1 MKILSKKRIMIE
13 NNMQGGYAT
22 DMDEYAKSIIPIIE
36 ANYESY
42 TETERHIADYFLH
55 RARPE
60 RLSAELVAKELSVS
74 PASLSRFAKKSG
86 FHGYREF
93 TYEFRNSYV
102 EKSTVGQ
109 QQSRLVLDTY
119 QNLLNKVYSLLDE
132 AQIGRIVKDLKWEKR
147 VFICGRGSS
156 GLAAEEMATR
166 FRWIGVD
173 VTALRD
179 NENMRMQ
186 TVFLNRHDLVIGL
199 SLSGTKSEVLYM
211 LHRGFRQGARTLLI
225 TEKNRPTYEDF
236 CNEVLLVPSLQHL
249 NHGNL
254 ISPQYPL
261 LLMIDILY
269 AAYVNDDRMRIER
282 IQKEIQRTLRG
293 NSEEK

>member
-1 MKILSKKRIMIE
+1 MIE
-13 NNMQGGYAT
+13 NKLQGGYAT

-36 ANYESY
+36 ANYEKY
-42 TETERHIADYFLH
+42 TETERYIADYFLKQ
-55 RARPE
+55 ARPE

-74 PASLSRFAKKSG
+74 VASLSRFAKKCG
-86 FHGYREF
+86 FGGYREF

-102 EKSTVGQ
+102 EKSAVEQ

-119 QNLLNKVYSLLDE
+119 QNLLNKIYSLLDE
-132 AQIGRIVKDLKWEKR
+132 GQIHRIVTELKWARR
-147 VFICGRGSS
+147 VFVCGRGSS

-166 FRWIGVD
+166 FRWIGID
-173 VTALRD
+173 MTALRD

-186 TVFLNRHDLVIGL
+186 SVFLNRHDLVIGL

-211 LHRGFRQGARTLLI
+211 LDRGFQQGARTLLI
-225 TEKNRPTYEDF
+225 TEKNRQTYEDF

-254 ISPQYPL
+254 ISPQFPL

-282 IQKEIQRTLRG
+282 IQREVQRTLRG
-293 NSEEK
+293 NEDR

>member
-1 MKILSKKRIMIE
+1 MIE
-13 NNMQGGYAT
+13 NKLQGGYAT

-36 ANYESY
+36 ANYEKY
-42 TETERHIADYFLH
+42 TETERYIADYFLKQ
-55 RARPE
+55 ARPE
-60 RLSAELVAKELSVS
+60 RLSAELVSKELSVS
-74 PASLSRFAKKSG
+74 VASLSRFAKKCG
-86 FHGYREF
+86 FGGYREF

-102 EKSTVGQ
+102 EKSAVEQ

-119 QNLLNKVYSLLDE
+119 QNLLNKIYSLLDE
-132 AQIGRIVKDLKWEKR
+132 GQIHRIVTELKWARR
-147 VFICGRGSS
+147 VFVCGRGSS

-166 FRWIGVD
+166 FRWIGID
-173 VTALRD
+173 MTALRD

-186 TVFLNRHDLVIGL
+186 SVFLNRHDLMIGL
-199 SLSGTKSEVLYM
+199 SLSGTKSEILYM
-211 LHRGFRQGARTLLI
+211 LDRGFRQGARTMLI
-225 TEKNRPTYEDF
+225 TGKNRQTYEDF

-254 ISPQYPL
+254 ISPQFPL

-282 IQKEIQRTLRG
+282 IQREVQRTLRG
-293 NSEEK
+293 NEDR

>member
-1 MKILSKKRIMIE
+1 MKLLSKKCIMIE
-13 NNMQGGYAT
+13 NKLQGGYAT

-36 ANYESY
+36 ANYEKY
-42 TETERHIADYFLH
+42 TETERYIADYFLKQ
-55 RARPE
+55 ARPE
-60 RLSAELVAKELSVS
+60 RLSAEIVSKELSVS
-74 PASLSRFAKKSG
+74 VASLSRFAKKCG
-86 FHGYREF
+86 FAGYREF

-102 EKSTVGQ
+102 EKSAVEQ

-119 QNLLNKVYSLLDE
+119 QNLLNKIYSLLDE
-132 AQIGRIVKDLKWEKR
+132 GQIHRIVTELKWARR
-147 VFICGRGSS
+147 VFVCGRGSS

-166 FRWIGVD
+166 FRWIGID
-173 VTALRD
+173 MTALRD

-186 TVFLNRHDLVIGL
+186 SVFLNRHDLVIGL
-199 SLSGTKSEVLYM
+199 SLSGTKSEILYM
-211 LHRGFRQGARTLLI
+211 LDRGFQQGARTMLI
-225 TEKNRPTYEDF
+225 TGKNRQTYEDF

-254 ISPQYPL
+254 ISPQFPL

-282 IQKEIQRTLRG
+282 IQREVQRTLRG
-293 NSEEK
+293 NEDR

>member
-1 MKILSKKRIMIE
+1 MIE
-13 NNMQGGYAT
+13 NKLQGGYAT

-36 ANYESY
+36 ANYEKY
-42 TETERHIADYFLH
+42 TETERYIADYFLKQ
-55 RARPE
+55 ARPE
-60 RLSAELVAKELSVS
+60 RLSAELVSKELSVS
-74 PASLSRFAKKSG
+74 VASLSRFAKKCG
-86 FHGYREF
+86 FGGYREF

-102 EKSTVGQ
+102 EKSAVEQ

-119 QNLLNKVYSLLDE
+119 QNLLNKIYSLLDE
-132 AQIGRIVKDLKWEKR
+132 GQIHRIVTELKWARR
-147 VFICGRGSS
+147 VFVCGRGSS

-166 FRWIGVD
+166 FRWIGID
-173 VTALRD
+173 MTALRD

-186 TVFLNRHDLVIGL
+186 SVFLNRHDLVIGL

-211 LHRGFRQGARTLLI
+211 LDRGFQQGARTLLI
-225 TEKNRPTYEDF
+225 TEKNRQTYEDF

-254 ISPQYPL
+254 ISPQFPL

-282 IQKEIQRTLRG
+282 IQREVQRTLRG
-293 NSEEK
+293 NEDR